1 MNSNELENLLN
12 QLSTSPPSKS
22 QNKIP
27 RQALKNRESGLWRLI
42 SDGLNKTQRNIETTR
57 LESWAIRGIPDV
69 LLCSES
75 GVFSFLELKV
85 TKGRADKLSLSTHQ
99 CSWLSRLSNGPCFI
113 VVRDGSLDIRVFAG
127 SDAVDLRMDGLAAV
141 SPLSVFEEPYDWESF
156 FQLTCPVKR

>member
-12 QLSTSPPSKS
+12 QSSMSRPKISSNQMPSK
-22 QNKIP
+22 
-27 RQALKNRESGLWRLI
+27 ALKNREAGLWRLI
-42 SDGLNKTQRNIETTR
+42 SDGLKTTERKIETTR
-57 LESWAIRGIPDV
+57 LESWAIPGVPDV

-85 TKGRADKLSLSTHQ
+85 TKGRADKLSLSPHQ
-99 CSWLSRLSNGPCFI
+99 CSWLSRHSNGPCFI